1 MDKMPTIIEGFT
13 HTEYLT
19 VFSAII
25 FGYVGAEYFQGWGA
39 LIKNRRHV
47 KSYWQH
53 TLWTIFSFT
62 LFIQNWW
69 GIWPRTY
76 LINESIFYFI
86 YSLVPVFLFYI
97 ISVILFPD
105 FKSVDESNT
114 QNMEKYFYDNTR
126 YLFGLFAIYF
136 VLTIISSF
144 VYADIGNVL
153 VQNLIRALGV
163 SLAIT
168 AAYYDK
174 NKIIHIIFLVI
185 GYFALMRFFLAL
197 PS

>member
-1 MDKMPTIIEGFT
+1 MDKMPNIIEGFT

-39 LIKNRRHV
+39 IIKNRRHL

-76 LINESIFYFI
+76 LINESIFYFF
-86 YSLVPVFLFYI
+86 YSLVPIFLFYL

-105 FKSVDESNT
+105 FNNVDDSATNDLKE
-114 QNMEKYFYDNTR
+114 YFYNNTR

-136 VLTIISSF
+136 TLTIISSF

-153 VQNLIRALGV
+153 IQNIIRAVGV
-163 SLAIT
+163 ALALL

-174 NKIIHIIFLVI
+174 NKNLHTVFLII
-185 GYFALMRFFLAL
+185 GYVALIRFFLAL